1 MANKRPP
8 ASDDRLHEIVHTAIL
23 TTDPKLTGKEWN
35 LAVKDRACSILTL
48 EDEIF
53 EKLRTLDACY
63 SANSD
68 GKVYSGVIVAAYV
81 DPKVA
86 HRGFIR
92 FLAPDPNN
100 RNTLLEEEVRTVPL
114 QNNAEGQHQFAK
126 AVSLIGH
133 RVLIAKNK
141 DTSAPAKN
149 RPWVLTHLE
158 DYGKDTSK
166 PNWAADWAQAQPL
179 TRNNK
184 SVKLPQNAHVLPGGT
199 PPDGYGPAI
208 TDTTALN
215 LQNLKVAPPTPLQVS
230 ENKPQPAA
238 RPHQETQA
246 APPTQPRPAAH
257 TAVPEAPANAGE
269 QQTLDMQVP
278 TAPPAPPADQA
289 FLHTPQQNTNPAR
302 PSIYT
307 NTQAKKAIVA
317 GAQQLGLE
325 SEPATNAAKEAWAT
339 SLGNP
344 SGNIT
349 ANQVEQAIA
358 WIKVALS
365 QRQPAAA

>member
-166 PNWAADWAQAQPL
+166 PNWAADWSQAQPL

-199 PPDGYGPAI
+199 PPDGYGPSTFKTSKLRPQHRSRLAKTI
-208 TDTTALN
+208 PNQQRDPTRKHKRHPHTN
-215 LQNLKVAPPTPLQVS
+215 LAPPRTQQYPRAPLTLANSKLWICRYPPHHQPLQQIKRSCIPHSKTLTPPVPAS
-230 ENKPQPAA
+230 TPTPKPKKQSLL
-238 RPHQETQA
+238 
-246 APPTQPRPAAH
+246 APNNLASTPSP
-257 TAVPEAPANAGE
+257 
-269 QQTLDMQVP
+269 
-278 TAPPAPPADQA
+278 PPAPPKKPGQPPSE
-289 FLHTPQQNTNPAR
+289 TP
-302 PSIYT
+302 
-307 NTQAKKAIVA
+307 
-317 GAQQLGLE
+317 
-325 SEPATNAAKEAWAT
+325 PATSPPTKSNK
-339 SLGNP
+339 P
-344 SGNIT
+344 SPGS
-349 ANQVEQAIA
+349 
-358 WIKVALS
+358 KL
-365 QRQPAAA
+365 P